1 MPYHSDIKTN
11 SFLIKILQRKIL
23 SFFSVAVIGILLII
37 NADTFATSMDNQ
49 EKTSTTQD
57 QKNVAIT
64 IYNENLALVK
74 DLRHIKLDSD
84 LNRLAWRDVS
94 AQIRPETAI
103 LRSLNHSSEFRLV
116 EQNFDFDLLTPTKLL
131 EKYRGQEIVVIRTN
145 PASGVETKETATVL
159 ATNEGI
165 VLKFGD
171 RIETDISG
179 RLVFPGVP
187 NHLRDRPTLLLSL
200 LNSAKEAHDFE
211 LSYLTSGL
219 SWHADY
225 VAALNEK
232 DNVLDLNGLV
242 TLTNQ
247 SGAAYRDA
255 QLQLVAGDVN
265 QVQPALGR
273 STKMMEMTAMAAADA
288 PQMKQESFFDYHLYT
303 LQHPTTLSENQTKQV
318 SLMSAVNVPLTKEY
332 LLQGAD
338 YYYSGQHGTI
348 EQKKSV
354 GVYISFMNKGKGL
367 GIPLPKGVIRVYKKD
382 LAGNSQF
389 VGEDRIEH
397 TPNNELIRLKLGNA
411 FDITANKLQTDFQQ
425 ISANRPNQAG
435 VFESA
440 YKITIKNAKKE
451 AIKVQVQE
459 PMPGDWKILSES
471 LPHEKKSAS
480 MVEWSVPVAAESETV
495 LTYRARN
502 KY

>member
-1 MPYHSDIKTN
+1 MPYHSDIKRN
-11 SFLIKILQRKIL
+11 SFLIKTIQRRIL
-23 SFFSVAVIGILLII
+23 SSFSVVVIGILLVI

-49 EKTSTTQD
+49 EKTSSTQD

-74 DLRHIKLDSD
+74 DVRQIKLDSD

-273 STKMMEMTAMAAADA
+273 SAKMMEMTAMAAADA

-348 EQKKSV
+348 EQKNRS
-354 GVYISFMNKGKGL
+354 GYIS
-367 GIPLPKGVIRVYKKD
+367 
-382 LAGNSQF
+382 
-389 VGEDRIEH
+389 
-397 TPNNELIRLKLGNA
+397 
-411 FDITANKLQTDFQQ
+411 
-425 ISANRPNQAG
+425 
-435 VFESA
+435 
-440 YKITIKNAKKE
+440 
-451 AIKVQVQE
+451 
-459 PMPGDWKILSES
+459 
-471 LPHEKKSAS
+471 AS
-480 MVEWSVPVAAESETV
+480 
-495 LTYRARN
+495 
-502 KY
+502 